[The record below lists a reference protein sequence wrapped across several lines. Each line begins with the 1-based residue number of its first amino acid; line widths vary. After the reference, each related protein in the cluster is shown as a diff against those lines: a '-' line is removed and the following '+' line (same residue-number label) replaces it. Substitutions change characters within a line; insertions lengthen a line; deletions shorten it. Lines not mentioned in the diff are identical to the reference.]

1 MTNKVNMYETF
12 SNASFNLIN
21 IGDISE
27 PIKTPAGWH
36 IIKLLDKKP
45 LPSFTDIE
53 SNLKSRVEKDS
64 RSQKSRDALIKR
76 CKEFYL
82 FEESKKYLNI
92 FYKISSMDILK
103 AKNSSDLLKKS
114 NKNLFSLSFNGRIKL
129 YNQKDFS
136 EFIINFKNSF
146 RAKENSKLLIDELY
160 RMFVEQSIINFE
172 NKNLELRYP
181 EFSLLMDEYHDG
193 ILLFDL
199 MNERVWSKAVK
210 DTSGLNQFYNSLI
223 NNSKS
228 EKYFNPERVVK
239 KVYET
244 YDENNNKKLLRYIS
258 RGLTDQLIDKKL
270 NKESNLNLKI
280 YEEVIPVKEISN
292 FKSSYFSREFL
303 FKCINR
309 YSKKISKTFI

>member
-1 MTNKVNMYETF
+1 
-12 SNASFNLIN
+12 
-21 IGDISE
+21 
-27 PIKTPAGWH
+27 
-36 IIKLLDKKP
+36 
-45 LPSFTDIE
+45 
-53 SNLKSRVEKDS
+53 
-64 RSQKSRDALIKR
+64 
-76 CKEFYL
+76 
-82 FEESKKYLNI
+82 
-92 FYKISSMDILK
+92 
-103 AKNSSDLLKKS
+103 
-114 NKNLFSLSFNGRIKL
+114 
-129 YNQKDFS
+129 
-136 EFIINFKNSF
+136 
-146 RAKENSKLLIDELY
+146 
-160 RMFVEQSIINFE
+160 MFVEQSNINFE

-210 DTSGLNQFYNSLI
+210 DTLGLNQFYNSLI

-280 YEEVIPVKEISN
+280 YEEVIPIKEISN
-292 FKSSYFSREFL
+292 FKSSYFSEGVFYL
-303 FKCINR
+303 NVLTDTLKKSAKPLSEIKGLVISEYQNLLEEEWLALLKKKYEIEINKNVLKLL
-309 YSKKISKTFI
+309 YKKRTSNKYYK